1 MKKLVLCM
9 AVLVSSLQVM
19 AEIKFGYDAGAEI
32 VSSYIWRGQYN
43 GGLSFQPNATVGFD
57 AADEKVSFRIGAWG
71 SVGASDWKFRF
82 NQPERLDGSNPNT
95 YFVPEV
101 DLLATLNI
109 YGLNL
114 GATHYY
120 YFGGTPFFS
129 GLEEDGG
136 SQTEVSLGYDFGVL
150 SPVGLYFNWYTM
162 VAGNDCY
169 YEGLLGDAKRAWSS
183 YIEVGYKQELPLGF
197 SAELQ
202 VGMTPWRST
211 YTDYDDGWN
220 GKGFA
225 VTNIAARLGKEF
237 ETEFCTID
245 LFLSGS
251 INPYNLNKENAFV
264 WKAGDDKL
272 YQQKVNGTIGV
283 GIWF

>member
-1 MKKLVLCM
+1 M

-82 NQPERLDGSNPNT
+82 NQPERLDGSNSNT

-169 YEGLLGDAKRAWSS
+169 YEGLLDDAKRAWSS

-264 WKAGDDKL
+264 WEAGDDKL
-272 YQQKVNGTIGV
+272 YQQKINGTIGV